1 MDNLLYKLG
10 KIPGALMILPL
21 FLGALINTFAP
32 AILNIG
38 SFTTALFKNGVPVL
52 IGLFFYPRHS
62 NMRGISYHLCFCL
75 PPPVTI

>member
-32 AILNIG
+32 AICI
-38 SFTTALFKNGVPVL
+38 SAAS
-52 IGLFFYPRHS
+52 PR
-62 NMRGISYHLCFCL
+62 LCLKMACRC
-75 PPPVTI
+75 